1 MSGGETSDQAAMTKQ
16 AKRRH
21 KGKAKTS
28 RARARTHAESMRA
41 KSTGKTADR
50 DPLDDFVDAS
60 AHALGLKIEP
70 AWRHAV
76 KANLAVTFA
85 LAALFTDFPLPD
97 DAEPAPIFSA

>member
-1 MSGGETSDQAAMTKQ
+1 MSAGETSDRAAMMKQ

-28 RARARTHAESMRA
+28 RGRARTRATSRRA
-41 KSTGKTADR
+41 KSTRKTASR

-60 AHALGLKIEP
+60 ADALGLKIEP
-70 AWRHAV
+70 VWRGTV

-85 LAALFTDFPLPD
+85 LAALFADFSLPD
-97 DAEPAPIFSA
+97 DAEPAPVFMA

>member
-1 MSGGETSDQAAMTKQ
+1 MTKQ

-21 KGKAKTS
+21 KSKAKTS
-28 RARARTHAESMRA
+28 RARARTRATSTRA
-41 KSTGKTADR
+41 KTGSKTASR
-50 DPLDDFVDAS
+50 EPLEDLVAAA
-60 AHALGLKIEP
+60 AHALDLTIEP
-70 AWRHAV
+70 AWKGAV

>member
-1 MSGGETSDQAAMTKQ
+1 MMKQ

-28 RARARTHAESMRA
+28 RGRARTRATSRRA
-41 KSTGKTADR
+41 KSNRKTASR

-60 AHALGLKIEP
+60 ADALGLKIEP
-70 AWRHAV
+70 VWRGTV

>member
-21 KGKAKTS
+21 KGIAKTS
-28 RARARTHAESMRA
+28 RGRARTRATRA
-41 KSTGKTADR
+41 KSTRKTASR
-50 DPLDDFVDAS
+50 DPLNDLVDSA
-60 AHALGLKIEP
+60 AHALDLKIEP
-70 AWRHAV
+70 AWRGAV